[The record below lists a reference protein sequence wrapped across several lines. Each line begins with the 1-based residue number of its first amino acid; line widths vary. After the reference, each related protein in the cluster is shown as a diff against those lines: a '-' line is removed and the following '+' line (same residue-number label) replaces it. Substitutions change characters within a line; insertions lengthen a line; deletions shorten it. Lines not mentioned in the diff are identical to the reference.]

1 LSWVRQVL
9 QDRVYLE
16 GTRYYPTAEA
26 FLYFFGRFLEIL
38 KFSDMELFNEFRPLL
53 AERVRERIG
62 APGDALCLAMRLL
75 AGTVVAIT
83 NPIDTLRLRSMQ
95 CKDGGWDISVVY
107 RYGASRL
114 NIGNR
119 GLATVL
125 AMQAIQKS
133 TQVST
138 RKS

>member
-1 LSWVRQVL
+1 
-9 QDRVYLE
+9 
-16 GTRYYPTAEA
+16 
-26 FLYFFGRFLEIL
+26 
-38 KFSDMELFNEFRPLL
+38 MELFNEFRPLL

-75 AGTVVAIT
+75 AGTVVGVT
-83 NPIDTLRLRSMQ
+83 NHIDLPKLRSMQ
-95 CKDGGWDISVVY
+95 CKDGGWETSVVY

-138 RKS
+138 RES